1 MAIGISICCAFPL
14 FSRVQKNSVCPI
26 YRKQKRGQDG
36 GETQR
41 KHCIFNKPCQI
52 CSNPTVCKP
61 RAQHTVR
68 ILNMPNEP
76 RAGVCTR
83 VQLLHPPQTGHL
95 IQIMRGRSTQVC
107 TERWRLQMIN
117 EDGAFKGHTGCEPII
132 SAWAG
137 YEPVNELEVDNKRL
151 RCDVFRREHT

>member
-1 MAIGISICCAFPL
+1 MYRNL
-14 FSRVQKNSVCPI
+14 QKAKEGS
-26 YRKQKRGQDG
+26 QDG

-52 CSNPTVCKP
+52 CSSPTACKP

-83 VQLLHPPQTGHL
+83 AQLLHPPQTGHL
-95 IQIMRGRSTQVC
+95 IQIMHGRPTPVC
-107 TERWRLQMIN
+107 TAHWRLQMIN
-117 EDGAFKGHTGCEPII
+117 EEGVFKGHTGCEPII
-132 SAWAG
+132 SAGAG
-137 YEPVNELEVDNKRL
+137 YEPVNELQVENKRL
-151 RCDVFRREHT
+151 RCDVFRREHA